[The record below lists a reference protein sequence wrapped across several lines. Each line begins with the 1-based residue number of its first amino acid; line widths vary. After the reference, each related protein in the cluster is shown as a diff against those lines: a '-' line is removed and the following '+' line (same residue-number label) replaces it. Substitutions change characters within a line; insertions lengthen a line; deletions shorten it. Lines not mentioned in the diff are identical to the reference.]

1 MSYFNDD
8 YHYYE
13 RRRGI
18 LFYIAMMLI
27 CAVVGGFVAL
37 SAAQS
42 MGLLVAEQPQE
53 GSETTPE
60 INIPP
65 AGDVT
70 DKTAVVAIAEQVG
83 PAVVGISNRI
93 LPVSFGRAGSG
104 KGTGSGAFD
113 PAGYIVTNNHVWRSK
128 KLV

>member
-70 DKTAVVAIAEQVG
+70 DKTPVQGKCIRVYN
-83 PAVVGISNRI
+83 NRDFFLI
-93 LPVSFGRAGSG
+93 IEFQKPVYRLQSFFRR
-104 KGTGSGAFD
+104 
-113 PAGYIVTNNHVWRSK
+113 I
-128 KLV
+128 